1 MFSHHPG
8 PGFGR
13 GHHGPQGGPGAC
25 GERGFGPG
33 FGSGFGP
40 GFERGGAFVERFI
53 RSWHDE
59 DGDDERFASP
69 RGHGP
74 FGGEGPGGFGHGPRD
89 GHRGGPGGRGRDG
102 LARFFAHGDL
112 RLVVLSLIAEKPRHG
127 YEIIKEIEDRVG
139 GAYSPSPGVIYPTL
153 TMLEDVGHVSVSEEG
168 GKKLHAITDLGH
180 AFLNANRPT
189 VDALMA
195 RMSEAGGQ
203 GGGDARRRVRESME
217 RLGMTLRHKLARP
230 DTDEARIV
238 AVLAALE
245 TATKAIEDL
254 A

>member
-13 GHHGPQGGPGAC
+13 GHHGPHGRPDC
-25 GERGFGPG
+25 GERGFGAG
-33 FGSGFGP
+33 FHG
-40 GFERGGAFVERFI
+40 GGAFGERFV
-53 RSWHDE
+53 RSWPDE
-59 DGDDERFASP
+59 DGDDARFAGP
-69 RGHGP
+69 RGP
-74 FGGEGPGGFGHGPRD
+74 FGGDGPGGFGHRGGP
-89 GHRGGPGGRGRDG
+89 GGQRGGPGGRGRDG

-168 GKKLHAITDLGH
+168 GKKLHAITDLGR
-180 AFLNANRPT
+180 AFLDANRPT

-195 RMSEAGGQ
+195 RMTEAGRGR
-203 GGGDARRRVRESME
+203 GGDGRRRVVEAME
-217 RLGMTLRHKLARP
+217 RLGLALRHKLARP
-230 DTDEARIV
+230 DLDEAKLV
-238 AVLAALE
+238 AAIAAVD
-245 TATKAIEDL
+245 AAVKAIEEL
-254 A
+254 E